1 MSIATPLYNTSEIF
15 KPIKFEVFAENM
27 SDDYYQALGVPRN
40 ASAEQIQQAYRDLA
54 RKNHPDLN
62 PDDPLAKENFQKI
75 QTAYDTLSDVGKR
88 QRYDQFGSDFERMGG
103 GDAGFQDFDFNQ
115 VFRQATG
122 GGGQMPPGFDD
133 LFRQFSGGA
142 GQPGANSRPQPT
154 RGADLNR
161 ELTIPFATA
170 VTGGKAQFTIHRP
183 DGKEETITVSVPAG
197 LKDGQK
203 IRLRGKGEIGAGGKS
218 GDLLLTVHVAEHPC
232 FQRRGND
239 LELKLPIRL
248 EEAVL
253 GSTIDVPT
261 PHGMAHLEIPAG
273 TSGGKRL
280 RLKEHGIHTKK
291 EKGHLFVT
299 VQIHVPNEIDEQ
311 SEQWLR
317 DFSERN
323 PLDLR
328 TEIQW

>member
-1 MSIATPLYNTSEIF
+1 MSIATPLYNKSNAF
-15 KPIKFEVFAENM
+15 KPTKFKLFVQNM
-27 SDDYYQALGVPRN
+27 TDDYYQILAVPRN
-40 ASAEQIQQAYRDLA
+40 ASAEQIQKAYRELA

-75 QTAYDTLSDVGKR
+75 QTAYDTLSDVEKR

-103 GDAGFQDFDFNQ
+103 VDAGFQDFDFNQ
-115 VFRQATG
+115 AFRQAG

-142 GQPGANSRPQPT
+142 GRSAAASRPQPT

-170 VTGGKAQFTIHRP
+170 VTGGKAQFTVPRP

-203 IRLRGKGEIGAGGKS
+203 IRLRGKGETSARGKS
-218 GDLLLTVHVAEHPC
+218 GDLLLTVHVAQHPC
-232 FQRRGND
+232 FRRRGDD
-239 LELKLPIRL
+239 LELKLPIGL

-261 PHGMAHLEIPAG
+261 PHGTAQLEIPAG

-280 RLKEHGIHTKK
+280 CIKEHGIHAKK
-291 EKGHLFVT
+291 GKGHLFIT
-299 VQIHVPNEIDEQ
+299 VQVHVPDEIDEQ

-317 DFSERN
+317 EFSQRN

>member
-1 MSIATPLYNTSEIF
+1 MT
-15 KPIKFEVFAENM
+15 
-27 SDDYYQALGVPRN
+27 DDYYQALGVPRN

-62 PDDPLAKENFQKI
+62 PDDPLATENFQKI
-75 QTAYDTLSDVGKR
+75 QTAYDTLSDVEKR

-103 GDAGFQDFDFNQ
+103 AGAGAGFQGFDFND

-142 GQPGANSRPQPT
+142 GHPGATSRPQPT
-154 RGADLNR
+154 RGADLSQ

-170 VTGGKAQFTIHRP
+170 VTGGKHQFTIHRP
-183 DGKEETITVSVPAG
+183 AGKEETITVSVPTG

-203 IRLRGKGEIGAGGKS
+203 IRLRGKGETGVGGKS
-218 GDLLLTVHVAEHPC
+218 GDMLLTVHVAEHPC

-239 LELKLPIRL
+239 LELKLPIRI

-253 GSTIDVPT
+253 GTTIDVPT
-261 PHGMAHLEIPAG
+261 PHGIAQLKIPAG

-280 RLKEHGIHTKK
+280 RIKEHGIHAKK
-291 EKGHLFVT
+291 GKGHLFVT

-317 DFSERN
+317 EFSERN